1 MSNTGKIELQKISS
15 VNWFLEKLSGSF
27 PGVDT
32 QYIKRIIQMRLDD
45 IRSRPNHYKISQKS
59 RENLQDDIIITITTE
74 IQALLKGSL
83 TPVINA
89 TGVVLHT
96 GLGRAPLNPELLKNL
111 HQIGRYT
118 NLEIQLENGRRGQR
132 NDHLSRLLSILTGA
146 EDGLAVNNNAAA
158 VMLMLN
164 SLANRKEVILSR
176 GEMIEIGGAFR
187 MPEVI
192 KMSGC
197 KLHEVGTTNKTH
209 LDDYEKAINERTAA
223 ILICHPSNYE
233 VKGFAQKPDLKEII
247 EIGKK
252 YKIPVIYDLGSGSLL
267 DTTKFG
273 SDSEPVVS
281 DIIAMDID
289 MVSFSGDKLLGGPQA
304 GIIVGKRCWV
314 QKCAKNHLLRALR
327 LDKIMISLLQKTLIQ
342 YLEGD
347 AVLQKLDA
355 LQSLTLNAEKLKIRC
370 EKFTEKLPESVKKI
384 IKIIPSSG
392 KVGSGAYP
400 LMPLP
405 SYVLQIKSEDLR
417 PDKLAKKFRTRAV
430 PVFVRLEDE
439 SVLIDLRTVSSEEEA
454 ELKSALIDLIP
465 QKTE

>member
-1 MSNTGKIELQKISS
+1 MSNTGKIELQKIPS
-15 VNWFLEKLSGSF
+15 VSWFLEKLSESF
-27 PGVDT
+27 PGVDHL
-32 QYIKRIIQMRLDD
+32 YLKRIIQAHLDE
-45 IRSRPNHYKISQKS
+45 IRSRPKQYKISQKS
-59 RENLQDDIIITITTE
+59 RENLRDEIIIAMTSE
-74 IQALLKGSL
+74 IKALLRGSL
-83 TPVINA
+83 APVINA

-146 EDGLAVNNNAAA
+146 EDGFAVNNNAAA

-164 SLANRKEVILSR
+164 TVGNRKEVILSR

-209 LDDYEKAINERTAA
+209 LDDYKEAINERTAA

-233 VKGFAQKPDLKEII
+233 VKGFSQKPELKEIVDL
-247 EIGKK
+247 GKK
-252 YKIPVIYDLGSGSLL
+252 HNIPVIYDLGSGSLV
-267 DTTKFG
+267 DTIKFG

-281 DIIAMDID
+281 EIIATDID
-289 MVSFSGDKLLGGPQA
+289 IVSFSGDKLLGGPQA
-304 GIIVGKRCWV
+304 GIIVGKRYWI

-347 AVLQKLDA
+347 SVLNKLDA
-355 LQSLTLNAEKLKIRC
+355 LQSLTSEAEDLKIRC
-370 EKFTEKLPESVKKI
+370 DRFTAELPEAVKKI
-384 IKIIPSSG
+384 IQIIPSSG

-405 SYVLQIKSEDLR
+405 SYVMQIKSKLLR
-417 PDKLAKKFRTRAV
+417 PEKLAKKLRTRAV
-430 PVFVRLEDE
+430 PVFVRLEDDA
-439 SVLIDLRTVSSEEEA
+439 VLIDLRTVSSAEET
-454 ELKSALIDLIP
+454 ELKSALTDLIP
-465 QKTE
+465 PDKE